1 MALEQRV
8 SSLEGAYGQ
17 GDRRMEDMSRSIE
30 SLRAD
35 TNSMR
40 SEMNSRFN
48 NLYVLMGGMWAT
60 MVAGFVALVLAN

>member
-8 SSLEGAYGQ
+8 SRLEGAYEQ
-17 GDRRMEDMSRSIE
+17 GDRRMEDLSRSIE

>member
-8 SSLEGAYGQ
+8 SRLEGAYEQ
-17 GDRRMEDMSRSIE
+17 SDRRMEDVSRSIE
-30 SLRAD
+30 FLRAD
-35 TNSMR
+35 TNSLR